1 MKHNKFMD
9 STCLLMHKD
18 VPCILFSF
26 DNMMLWA
33 QVNEV
38 LSIAHLPPY
47 MIDNFRGYEYNLNK
61 FLDHRVIPKE
71 RPNISAIKDYF
82 DSDSS
87 LELSLRSYM
96 LSVSDH
102 YWIKPADS
110 KVTWADVNFYD
121 NSFED
126 DSIFISSLTT
136 LKKQIGDRTL
146 ISFHSHT
153 PNTSNNGT
161 LPQMWL
167 HTDESP
173 VLYKTGNQP
182 FMQEPFNEAVVSDLL
197 DVLGFNHVLYRLG
210 TFGGSVV
217 SACDAFTTASIEF
230 IPAWQLEKSRTNHL
244 NGLDNYLEF
253 LRQNGCAVTDEIRK
267 QLEEMIIIDYL
278 TMNDDRHWGNFGI
291 LRNSETL
298 EFIGLAPIFD
308 NGRTFAYNSFCG
320 DYEAQPAPYNLSK
333 AFAENGTHDRELTYV
348 TGVHDIDYAALKAAV
363 PDIFEKR
370 LIEVMARFEAV
381 DTSREVVVVLE
392 RKVPGLIQTL
402 LGRIDAMAKELG

>member
-18 VPCILFSF
+18 VPCIFSF

-136 LKKQIGDRTL
+136 LK
-146 ISFHSHT
+146 
-153 PNTSNNGT
+153 N
-161 LPQMWL
+161 
-167 HTDESP
+167 
-173 VLYKTGNQP
+173 
-182 FMQEPFNEAVVSDLL
+182 
-197 DVLGFNHVLYRLG
+197 RL
-210 TFGGSVV
+210 
-217 SACDAFTTASIEF
+217 AIE
-230 IPAWQLEKSRTNHL
+230 R
-244 NGLDNYLEF
+244 
-253 LRQNGCAVTDEIRK
+253 
-267 QLEEMIIIDYL
+267 
-278 TMNDDRHWGNFGI
+278 
-291 LRNSETL
+291 
-298 EFIGLAPIFD
+298 
-308 NGRTFAYNSFCG
+308 
-320 DYEAQPAPYNLSK
+320 
-333 AFAENGTHDRELTYV
+333 
-348 TGVHDIDYAALKAAV
+348 
-363 PDIFEKR
+363 
-370 LIEVMARFEAV
+370 
-381 DTSREVVVVLE
+381 
-392 RKVPGLIQTL
+392 
-402 LGRIDAMAKELG
+402 